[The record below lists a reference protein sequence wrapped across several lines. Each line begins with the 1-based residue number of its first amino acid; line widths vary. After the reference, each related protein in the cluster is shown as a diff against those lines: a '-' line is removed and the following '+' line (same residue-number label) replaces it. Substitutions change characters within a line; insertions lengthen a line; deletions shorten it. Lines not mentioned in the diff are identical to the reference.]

1 MTAELARSRSR
12 PKPIRMATGRRLPGV
27 RGAELPRVEV
37 PMIRAKPHAT
47 HEVLNQVPPLI
58 RDVAD
63 DPALLEGLR
72 REVPPAPEGEP
83 GALGGTAGG
92 ANAERELHELGVRAG
107 SPETQEL
114 ARLANEHPP
123 VLRTHDRYGHRIDEV
138 EFHPAWHELMTTAV
152 EPRAA
157 RGALAGRHTGRAR
170 GPRRRV
176 LRVDAGRRRARL
188 PGLDDLRRGP
198 AAAARAGARGQVR
211 AAARRPGLRPRAA
224 GARQQGWPAG
234 RHGHDR
240 ETGRLRRTGQYHPRC
255 PGRG

>member
-1 MTAELARSRSR
+1 MRGGGAPAGGGSHDPREAACHARGAQPGPAPDPRR
-12 PKPIRMATGRRLPGV
+12 GRRSGAA
-27 RGAELPRVEV
+27 RGAAPGGSACPRGGAG
-37 PMIRAKPHAT
+37 RAR
-47 HEVLNQVPPLI
+47 
-58 RDVAD
+58 RD
-63 DPALLEGLR
+63 
-72 REVPPAPEGEP
+72 
-83 GALGGTAGG
+83 AGG

-114 ARLANEHPP
+114 ARLANEHSP

-157 RGALAGRHTGRAR
+157 RGALAGRHTGCAR

-176 LRVDAGRRRARL
+176 LRVDAGRGRARL

-224 GARQQGWPAG
+224 GARQQGGPAG

-240 ETGRLRRTGQYHPRC
+240 ETGRLRRTGQHHPRG